1 MLFPENSS
9 SPVRPRHV
17 ELRDIDVT
25 IPDNN
30 RPPTPHPAKSHQKIT
45 VTPSP
50 RNRPPTPPSETSG
63 SPRSSENTVE
73 YSDKCCEA
81 FIITTVCSG
90 LIFISFVA
98 GTAAY
103 NYFYYVE

>member
-25 IPDNN
+25 TDNN
-30 RPPTPHPAKSHQKIT
+30 RPPTPHPVKSHQKIT
-45 VTPSP
+45 VNPSP

-63 SPRSSENTVE
+63 SPRSLDPVE
-73 YSDKCCEA
+73 YSNKCCEA

-90 LIFISFVA
+90 LIFISFIA